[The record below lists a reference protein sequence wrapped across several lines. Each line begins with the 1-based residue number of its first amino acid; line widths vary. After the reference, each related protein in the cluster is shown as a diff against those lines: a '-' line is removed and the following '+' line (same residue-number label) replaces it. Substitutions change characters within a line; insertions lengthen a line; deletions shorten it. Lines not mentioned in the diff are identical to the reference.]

1 MLVIK
6 LQVSR
11 LLLKGDSNTGAFLW
25 NLRNF
30 QERLFWRKSAKD
42 CFCVS
47 NMPMQIVYLK
57 LWAFKVAR
65 MVNSKLTFTDWFFKF
80 DNTNQ
85 VMQMPIPKL
94 RQTSVISEKSGYLSE
109 KLKTSR
115 SSNYHKVKYFLLK
128 FYMLFL
134 LNHVYK
140 RVFGISQIL
149 FRSCVINKNVKSK
162 CVETRYFSFWQVTQ
176 DLKKIKNFPNTLV

>member
-11 LLLKGDSNTGAFLW
+11 PLLKGDSNTGAFLW

-30 QERLFWRKSAKD
+30 QEHLFWRKSAKD

-57 LWAFKVAR
+57 LWALKVAR

-85 VMQMPIPKL
+85 VTQMPIPKL
-94 RQTSVISEKSGYLSE
+94 RQTSVISEKSGYFSE
-109 KLKTSR
+109 KSKFRRAPTTIKLNIFCLNFACVSCLTMSTKGCSGF
-115 SSNYHKVKYFLLK
+115 HKFCLDLELL
-128 FYMLFL
+128 
-134 LNHVYK
+134 
-140 RVFGISQIL
+140 
-149 FRSCVINKNVKSK
+149 
-162 CVETRYFSFWQVTQ
+162 
-176 DLKKIKNFPNTLV
+176 IKM